1 MSGQPKFDRSKLD
14 WRSYQLGA
22 IVAFAEV
29 VDNGCKRLALS
40 SPLTREQFDS
50 VIDDARLI
58 AGERGLILHLDDDF
72 LETILFDHEPI
83 RGKTVIHIVAE
94 QATVDEYLGLKEKK
108 RRHAEA
114 GTLTDDVEHEVAWGL
129 GRLLSYD
136 DDSIIRLLKKQGH

>member
-1 MSGQPKFDRSKLD
+1 MTFEKEID
-14 WRSYQLGA
+14 WRSYQLGVIA
-22 IVAFAEV
+22 AFAEV

-40 SPLTREQFDS
+40 SPMTGEQFDS
-50 VIDDARLI
+50 VIEDAREI
-58 AGERGLILHLDDDF
+58 AAKRDLILHIDDDF

-83 RGKTVIHIVAE
+83 KGKTVIHIVAE

-108 RRHAEA
+108 RMHAEA

-136 DDSIIRLLKKQGH
+136 DDSIKRLLEKRGH

>member
-1 MSGQPKFDRSKLD
+1 MTSSRDID
-14 WRSYQLGA
+14 WRSHQLGA
-22 IVAFAEV
+22 MTAFAEV

-40 SPLTREQFDS
+40 SPMTREQFDS
-50 VIDDARLI
+50 VIEDIREI
-58 AGERGLILHLDDDF
+58 ATKRDLILHVDDEF

-108 RRHAEA
+108 QKHREA
-114 GTLTDDVEHEVAWGL
+114 GTLNEEVELEVAWGL

-136 DDSIIRLLKKQGH
+136 DDSILRLLKKRGH

>member
-14 WRSYQLGA
+14 WKSYQLGV
-22 IVAFAEV
+22 ISAFAEV

-40 SPLTREQFDS
+40 SPMTREQFES

-58 AGERGLILHLDDDF
+58 AGERGLILYVDDDF

-83 RGKTVIHIVAE
+83 RGKTVIHILAE

-114 GTLTDDVEHEVAWGL
+114 GTLTGDVEHEVAWGL

-136 DDSIIRLLKKQGH
+136 DDSIKRLLKKQGH

>member
-1 MSGQPKFDRSKLD
+1 MTDERNID
-14 WRSYQLGA
+14 WRSYQLGVIA
-22 IVAFAEV
+22 AFAEV

-40 SPLTREQFDS
+40 SPMTREQFDS
-50 VIDDARLI
+50 VIEDIREI
-58 AGERGLILHLDDDF
+58 AAKRDLILYVDDDF

-108 RRHAEA
+108 ERHREA
-114 GTLTDDVEHEVAWGL
+114 GTLNEEVELEVAWGL

-136 DDSIIRLLKKQGH
+136 DDSIKRLLKKRGH

>member
-1 MSGQPKFDRSKLD
+1 MT
-14 WRSYQLGA
+14 
-22 IVAFAEV
+22 AFAEV

-40 SPLTREQFDS
+40 SPMTREQFAS
-50 VIDDARLI
+50 VIEDIREI
-58 AGERGLILHLDDDF
+58 AAKRDLILHVDDEF

-108 RRHAEA
+108 QKHREA
-114 GTLTDDVEHEVAWGL
+114 GTLNKEVELEVAWGL

-136 DDSIIRLLKKQGH
+136 DDSIKRLLKKRGH

>member
-1 MSGQPKFDRSKLD
+1 MTSTRAID
-14 WRSYQLGA
+14 WRSHQLGA
-22 IVAFAEV
+22 IAAFAEV

-40 SPLTREQFDS
+40 SPMTREQFDS
-50 VIDDARLI
+50 VIDDIREI
-58 AGERGLILHLDDDF
+58 AANRGLILHVDDEF

-83 RGKTVIHIVAE
+83 KGKTVIHIVAK

-108 RRHAEA
+108 RMHAEA

-136 DDSIIRLLKKQGH
+136 DDSIKRLLKKRGH

>member
-1 MSGQPKFDRSKLD
+1 MTSSRDID
-14 WRSYQLGA
+14 WRSHQLGA
-22 IVAFAEV
+22 MTAFAEV

-40 SPLTREQFDS
+40 SPMTREQFAS
-50 VIDDARLI
+50 VIEDIREI
-58 AGERGLILHLDDDF
+58 AAKRDLILHVDDEF

-108 RRHAEA
+108 QKHREA
-114 GTLTDDVEHEVAWGL
+114 GTLNKEVELEVAWGL

-136 DDSIIRLLKKQGH
+136 DDSIKRLLEKRGR

>member
-1 MSGQPKFDRSKLD
+1 MTFEKEID
-14 WRSYQLGA
+14 WRSHQLGA
-22 IVAFAEV
+22 IAAFAEV

-40 SPLTREQFDS
+40 SPMTGEQFDS
-50 VIDDARLI
+50 VIEDIREI
-58 AGERGLILHLDDDF
+58 AAKRDLILHVDDDF

-108 RRHAEA
+108 RGHAEA

-129 GRLLSYD
+129 GRLLSYN
-136 DDSIIRLLKKQGH
+136 DDSIKRLLRKRGH

>member
-1 MSGQPKFDRSKLD
+1 M
-14 WRSYQLGA
+14 
-22 IVAFAEV
+22 
-29 VDNGCKRLALS
+29 
-40 SPLTREQFDS
+40 TREQFDS
-50 VIDDARLI
+50 VIEDIREVAAKRD
-58 AGERGLILHLDDDF
+58 LILHVDDDF

-136 DDSIIRLLKKQGH
+136 DDSIKRLLRKRGH

>member
-1 MSGQPKFDRSKLD
+1 MTFEKEID
-14 WRSYQLGA
+14 WRSHQLGA
-22 IVAFAEV
+22 IAAFAEV

-40 SPLTREQFDS
+40 SPMTGEQFDS
-50 VIDDARLI
+50 VIEDIREI
-58 AGERGLILHLDDDF
+58 AAKRDLILHVDDDF

-108 RRHAEA
+108 RGHAEA

-129 GRLLSYD
+129 GRLLNYN
-136 DDSIIRLLKKQGH
+136 DDSIKRLLRKRGH

>member
-1 MSGQPKFDRSKLD
+1 MTFEKEID
-14 WRSYQLGA
+14 WRSYQLGVIA
-22 IVAFAEV
+22 AFAEV

-40 SPLTREQFDS
+40 SPMTGEQFDS
-50 VIDDARLI
+50 VIEDIREI
-58 AGERGLILHLDDDF
+58 AAKRDLILYVDDDF

-83 RGKTVIHIVAE
+83 RGKTVIHIVAD

-108 RRHAEA
+108 TRHAEA

-136 DDSIIRLLKKQGH
+136 DDSIKRLLEKRGH

>member
-1 MSGQPKFDRSKLD
+1 MTDERNID
-14 WRSYQLGA
+14 WRSYQLGVIA
-22 IVAFAEV
+22 AFAEV

-40 SPLTREQFDS
+40 SPMTGEQFDS
-50 VIDDARLI
+50 VIEDAREI
-58 AGERGLILHLDDDF
+58 AAKRDLILYVDDDF

-83 RGKTVIHIVAE
+83 RGKTVIHIVAD

-108 RRHAEA
+108 RGHAEA

-136 DDSIIRLLKKQGH
+136 DDSIKRLLEKRDH

>member
-1 MSGQPKFDRSKLD
+1 MTFEKEID
-14 WRSYQLGA
+14 WRSYQLGVIA
-22 IVAFAEV
+22 AFAEV

-40 SPLTREQFDS
+40 SPMTGEQFDS
-50 VIDDARLI
+50 VIEDAREI
-58 AGERGLILHLDDDF
+58 AAKRDLILYVDDDF

-83 RGKTVIHIVAE
+83 RGKTVVHIVAD

-108 RRHAEA
+108 RGHAEA

-136 DDSIIRLLKKQGH
+136 DDSIKRLLEKRGH